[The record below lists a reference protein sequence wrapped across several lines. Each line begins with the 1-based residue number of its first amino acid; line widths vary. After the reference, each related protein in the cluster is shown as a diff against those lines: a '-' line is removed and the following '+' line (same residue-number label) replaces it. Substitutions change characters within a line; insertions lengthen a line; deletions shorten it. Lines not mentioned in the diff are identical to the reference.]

1 MKPQDHPYNLVME
14 NVSSEA
20 EYWAAKDTR
29 DQEMLETVQ
38 GELARKARRRKTL
51 PWNIVGGILGI
62 GMILLFAIGLAL
74 G

>member
-1 MKPQDHPYNLVME
+1 ME

-20 EYWAAKDTR
+20 EYWAAKDAR
-29 DQEMLETVQ
+29 DREMLETVQ